1 MHNWGTVGI
10 QASAEGA
17 KSGGGVE
24 PREGRIHI
32 NILLGPEIR
41 QATEPAERGGGLTDK
56 GVPACDGVDD
66 SGMVGRALSDLPG
79 IVEVVGIA
87 ARRERV
93 AGVLGKAPSA
103 AWPGGGLRRDHGGC
117 EEQDPSRPDGAAER
131 ERRQIMRQ
139 WSSSPEQCT
148 EARPD
153 LPARTSH

>member
-17 KSGGGVE
+17 ESGRGVD
-24 PREGRIHI
+24 PREGRIHVDI
-32 NILLGPEIR
+32 VRSPEIR
-41 QATEPAERGGGLTDK
+41 QATEPAEGGGGLTDE

-93 AGVLGKAPSA
+93 AGVLGKAPGA
-103 AWPGGGLRRDHGGC
+103 AWP
-117 EEQDPSRPDGAAER
+117 
-131 ERRQIMRQ
+131 
-139 WSSSPEQCT
+139 
-148 EARPD
+148 
-153 LPARTSH
+153 

>member
-1 MHNWGTVGI
+1 MHDWGTVGI

-32 NILLGPEIR
+32 YILLGPEIR
-41 QATEPAERGGGLTDK
+41 QATEPAERGGGLADK

-87 ARRERV
+87 ARRQRIPGE
-93 AGVLGKAPSA
+93 AGKAQGA
-103 AWPGGGLRRDHGGC
+103 ARPGGGLRGEH
-117 EEQDPSRPDGAAER
+117 
-131 ERRQIMRQ
+131 
-139 WSSSPEQCT
+139 
-148 EARPD
+148 
-153 LPARTSH
+153 